1 MTQPT
6 RVGTTLY
13 LLYAL
18 LCNAATYL
26 ASAVKQAMREYQQ
39 ATFAKVGP
47 IILINFAAFILLGL
61 LWACERPAAN
71 HAFRGAVIASRLI
84 SIAVQAWLCL
94 AFYFLCMP
102 DTVVDRAG
110 TLPVSALLIGYLIV
124 GVVEACRRESPRSPE
139 F

>member
-1 MTQPT
+1 MAHPT
-6 RVGTTLY
+6 RISTALY

-26 ASAVKQAMREYQQ
+26 ASVVRQMLREIQATTFAVK
-39 ATFAKVGP
+39 GP
-47 IILINFAAFILLGL
+47 TMLMIAEFVLVGL

-71 HAFRGAVIASRLI
+71 HAFRGAVIAARLI

-94 AFYFLCMP
+94 AFYILGM
-102 DTVVDRAG
+102 TVTAVDMAG

>member
-1 MTQPT
+1 MAHPN
-6 RVGTTLY
+6 RISTTLY

-26 ASAVKQAMREYQQ
+26 ASVVKQAMREYQQ
-39 ATFAKVGP
+39 ATFAKAGP
-47 IILINFAAFILLGL
+47 IMLINFAVFILLGL

-71 HAFRGAVIASRLI
+71 RAARGAVIAARLA

-94 AFYFLCMP
+94 AFYFLGLP
-102 DTVVDRAG
+102 VTAVDMAG

>member
-26 ASAVKQAMREYQQ
+26 ASVVRQMLREIQATTFAVK
-39 ATFAKVGP
+39 GP
-47 IILINFAAFILLGL
+47 TMLMIAEFVLVGL

-71 HAFRGAVIASRLI
+71 HAFRGAVIAARLI

-94 AFYFLCMP
+94 AFYILGM
-102 DTVVDRAG
+102 TVTAVDMAG

>member
-26 ASAVKQAMREYQQ
+26 ASVVRQMLREVQATTFAVK
-39 ATFAKVGP
+39 GP
-47 IILINFAAFILLGL
+47 TLLMIAAFVLVGL

-71 HAFRGAVIASRLI
+71 HAARGAVIAARLI
-84 SIAVQAWLCL
+84 SITVQAWLCL
-94 AFYFLCMP
+94 AFYILGM
-102 DTVVDRAG
+102 TVTAVDMAG
-110 TLPVSALLIGYLIV
+110 TLPVSALLIGYLLV

>member
-1 MTQPT
+1 MAHPT
-6 RVGTTLY
+6 RISTALY

-26 ASAVKQAMREYQQ
+26 ASVVRQMLREVQATTFAVK
-39 ATFAKVGP
+39 GP
-47 IILINFAAFILLGL
+47 TLLMIAAFVLVGL

-71 HAFRGAVIASRLI
+71 HATRGAVIAARLI
-84 SIAVQAWLCL
+84 SIAVHAWLCL
-94 AFYFLCMP
+94 AFYILGM
-102 DTVVDRAG
+102 TVTAVDMAG

>member
-26 ASAVKQAMREYQQ
+26 ASVVRQMLREIQATTFAVK
-39 ATFAKVGP
+39 GP
-47 IILINFAAFILLGL
+47 TMLMIAEFVLVGL

-71 HAFRGAVIASRLI
+71 HAFRGAVIAARLV
-84 SIAVQAWLCL
+84 SIAVQAWFCL
-94 AFYFLCMP
+94 SFYILGMP
-102 DTVVDRAG
+102 VTAVDVAG
-110 TLPVSALLIGYLIV
+110 TLPVSALLIGYLLA

>member
-6 RVGTTLY
+6 RISTTLY

-26 ASAVKQAMREYQQ
+26 ASVVRQMLREFQVTTFAVK
-39 ATFAKVGP
+39 GP
-47 IILINFAAFILLGL
+47 TLLMLAVFVVLGL
-61 LWACERPAAN
+61 LWTCERPAAN
-71 HAFRGAVIASRLI
+71 HAFRGAVIAARLV
-84 SIAVQAWLCL
+84 SIAVQAWFCL
-94 AFYFLCMP
+94 SFYILGMP
-102 DTVVDRAG
+102 VTAVDVAG
-110 TLPVSALLIGYLIV
+110 TLPVSALLIGYLLV

>member
-6 RVGTTLY
+6 RVGTTIY

-26 ASAVKQAMREYQQ
+26 ASVVRQMLREVQATTFAVK
-39 ATFAKVGP
+39 GP
-47 IILINFAAFILLGL
+47 TMLMIAEFVLVGL

-71 HAFRGAVIASRLI
+71 HAFRGVVIAARLI
-84 SIAVQAWLCL
+84 SIAVHAWLCL
-94 AFYFLCMP
+94 AFYILGM
-102 DTVVDRAG
+102 TVTAVDMAG

>member
-1 MTQPT
+1 MAHPT
-6 RVGTTLY
+6 RISTALY

-26 ASAVKQAMREYQQ
+26 ASVVRQMLREVQATTFAVK
-39 ATFAKVGP
+39 GP
-47 IILINFAAFILLGL
+47 TLLMIAAFVLVGL
-61 LWACERPAAN
+61 LWACEWPAAN
-71 HAFRGAVIASRLI
+71 HATRGAVIAARLV

-94 AFYFLCMP
+94 AFYFLGMP
-102 DTVVDRAG
+102 VTAVDMAG
-110 TLPVSALLIGYLIV
+110 TLPISALLIGYLRV

>member
-1 MTQPT
+1 MAHPT
-6 RVGTTLY
+6 RISTALY

-26 ASAVKQAMREYQQ
+26 ASVVRQMLREVQATTFAVK
-39 ATFAKVGP
+39 GP
-47 IILINFAAFILLGL
+47 TLLMIAAFVLVGL

-71 HAFRGAVIASRLI
+71 HATRGAVIAARLV

-94 AFYFLCMP
+94 AFYFLGMP
-102 DTVVDRAG
+102 VTAVDMAG
-110 TLPVSALLIGYLIV
+110 TLPISALLIGYLLV

>member
-1 MTQPT
+1 MAHPT
-6 RVGTTLY
+6 RISTALY

-26 ASAVKQAMREYQQ
+26 ASVVRQMLREVQ
-39 ATFAKVGP
+39 ATTFVVKGP
-47 IILINFAAFILLGL
+47 TLLMIAAFVLVGL
-61 LWACERPAAN
+61 LWACEWPAAN
-71 HAFRGAVIASRLI
+71 HATRGAVIAARLV

-94 AFYFLCMP
+94 AFYFLGMP
-102 DTVVDRAG
+102 VTAVDMAG
-110 TLPVSALLIGYLIV
+110 TLPISALLIGYLLV

>member
-26 ASAVKQAMREYQQ
+26 ASVVRQMLREVQATTFAVK
-39 ATFAKVGP
+39 GP
-47 IILINFAAFILLGL
+47 TMLMIAA
-61 LWACERPAAN
+61 
-71 HAFRGAVIASRLI
+71 RLI
-84 SIAVQAWLCL
+84 SIAVHAWLCL
-94 AFYFLCMP
+94 AFYILGM
-102 DTVVDRAG
+102 TVTAVDMAG

>member
-1 MTQPT
+1 MAHPT
-6 RVGTTLY
+6 RISTALY

-26 ASAVKQAMREYQQ
+26 ASVVRQMLREVQATTFAVK
-39 ATFAKVGP
+39 GP
-47 IILINFAAFILLGL
+47 TLLMIAAFVLVGL

-71 HAFRGAVIASRLI
+71 HATRGAVIAARLV

-94 AFYFLCMP
+94 AFYFLGMP
-102 DTVVDRAG
+102 VTAVDMAG
-110 TLPVSALLIGYLIV
+110 TLPVSALLIGYLLV

>member
-26 ASAVKQAMREYQQ
+26 ASVVRQMLREIQATTFAVK
-39 ATFAKVGP
+39 GP
-47 IILINFAAFILLGL
+47 TLLMIAEFVLVGL

-71 HAFRGAVIASRLI
+71 HAFRGAVIAARLI

-94 AFYFLCMP
+94 AFYILGM
-102 DTVVDRAG
+102 TVTAVDMAG

>member
-6 RVGTTLY
+6 RVGTTIY

-26 ASAVKQAMREYQQ
+26 ASVVKQAMREYQQ
-39 ATFAKVGP
+39 ATFAKAGP
-47 IILINFAAFILLGL
+47 IMLINFAVFILLGL
-61 LWACERPAAN
+61 
-71 HAFRGAVIASRLI
+71 
-84 SIAVQAWLCL
+84 
-94 AFYFLCMP
+94 AFYFLGLP
-102 DTVVDRAG
+102 VTAVDMAG
-110 TLPVSALLIGYLIV
+110 TLPVSALLIGYLLV

>member
-26 ASAVKQAMREYQQ
+26 ASVVRQMLREIQATTFAVK
-39 ATFAKVGP
+39 GP
-47 IILINFAAFILLGL
+47 TMLMIAEFVLVGL

-71 HAFRGAVIASRLI
+71 HAFRGAVIAARLI

-94 AFYFLCMP
+94 AFYILGM
-102 DTVVDRAG
+102 TVTAVDMAG
-110 TLPVSALLIGYLIV
+110 TLPVSALLIGYLRV

>member
-1 MTQPT
+1 MAHPT
-6 RVGTTLY
+6 RISTALY

-26 ASAVKQAMREYQQ
+26 ASVVRQMLREVQATTFAVK
-39 ATFAKVGP
+39 GP
-47 IILINFAAFILLGL
+47 TMLMIAAFVLVGL

-71 HAFRGAVIASRLI
+71 HAARGAVIAARLV

-94 AFYFLCMP
+94 AFYFLGM
-102 DTVVDRAG
+102 TVTAVDMAG
-110 TLPVSALLIGYLIV
+110 TLPVSALLIGYLLV

>member
-1 MTQPT
+1 MAHPT
-6 RVGTTLY
+6 RISTALY

-26 ASAVKQAMREYQQ
+26 ASVVRQMLREVQATTFAVK
-39 ATFAKVGP
+39 GP
-47 IILINFAAFILLGL
+47 TLLMIAAFVLVGL
-61 LWACERPAAN
+61 LWACEWPAAN
-71 HAFRGAVIASRLI
+71 HATRGAVIAARLV

-94 AFYFLCMP
+94 AFYFLGMP
-102 DTVVDRAG
+102 VTAVDMAG
-110 TLPVSALLIGYLIV
+110 TLPISALLIGYLLV

>member
-1 MTQPT
+1 MAHPT
-6 RVGTTLY
+6 RISTALY

-26 ASAVKQAMREYQQ
+26 ASVVRQMLREVQATTFAVK
-39 ATFAKVGP
+39 GP
-47 IILINFAAFILLGL
+47 TLLMIAAFVLVGL

-71 HAFRGAVIASRLI
+71 HATRGAVIAARLV

-94 AFYFLCMP
+94 AFYFLGMP
-102 DTVVDRAG
+102 VTAVDMAG
-110 TLPVSALLIGYLIV
+110 TLPVSALLIGYLLV
-124 GVVEACRRESPRSPE
+124 GVVEACRRESTRSPE

>member
-6 RVGTTLY
+6 RVGTTIY

-26 ASAVKQAMREYQQ
+26 ASVVRQMLREIQATTFAVK
-39 ATFAKVGP
+39 GP
-47 IILINFAAFILLGL
+47 TMLMIAEFVLVGL

-71 HAFRGAVIASRLI
+71 HAFRGAVIAARLI

-94 AFYFLCMP
+94 AFYILGM
-102 DTVVDRAG
+102 TVTAVDMAG

>member
-1 MTQPT
+1 MAHPT
-6 RVGTTLY
+6 RISTALY

-26 ASAVKQAMREYQQ
+26 ASVVRQMLREVQATTFAVK
-39 ATFAKVGP
+39 GP
-47 IILINFAAFILLGL
+47 TLLMIAAFVLVGL

-71 HAFRGAVIASRLI
+71 HAARGAVIAARLI
-84 SIAVQAWLCL
+84 SITVQAWLCL
-94 AFYFLCMP
+94 AFYILGM
-102 DTVVDRAG
+102 TVTAVDMAG
-110 TLPVSALLIGYLIV
+110 TLPVSALLIGYLPV